1 MRGRQPQN
9 PQAMPMY
16 REFTMSFTP
25 PPAAAGPRRRT
36 LFTGAAGALG
46 VLGITTG
53 CSDGAAAD
61 GTAPDEDS
69 PAARRIRTSAA
80 DLRRALLAEYDG
92 TADAHPALGGRLK
105 PLRAAV
111 ARQAEALEGS
121 GSSRGAA
128 PAREQDVPAGEK
140 AALAA
145 LAKAERQAAD
155 AHTAA
160 LTDAPPQLARLL
172 ASIAAAGAAHA
183 YLLGKEE
190 A

>member
-1 MRGRQPQN
+1 
-9 PQAMPMY
+9 MY

-25 PPAAAGPRRRT
+25 QPAAAGPRRRT
-36 LFTGAAGALG
+36 LFTGAVGVLG

-53 CSDGAAAD
+53 CSDGASAD
-61 GTAPDEDS
+61 GSAPDEDS
-69 PAARRIRTSAA
+69 PAARRLRKSAA

-92 TADAHPALGGRLK
+92 TAEAHPKLEGRLK

-128 PAREQDVPAGEK
+128 PAREPDVPDGEK

-145 LAKAERQAAD
+145 LAKAERRAAD

-160 LTDAPPQLARLL
+160 LIDAPPQLARLL
-172 ASIAAAGAAHA
+172 ASVAASGSAHA
-183 YLLGKEE
+183 YLLGKDD